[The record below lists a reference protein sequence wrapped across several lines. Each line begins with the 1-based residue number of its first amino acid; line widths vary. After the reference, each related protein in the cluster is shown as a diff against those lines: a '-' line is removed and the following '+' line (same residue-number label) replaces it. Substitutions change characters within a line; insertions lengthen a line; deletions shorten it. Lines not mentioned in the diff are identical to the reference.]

1 MSGIPR
7 TCESKLF
14 VRVMSLPK
22 PGVLMGMSRP
32 REVALIIDPTKP
44 YDRRIV
50 RGVATYVE
58 NEAVDWS
65 LYVEEDPASRLPD
78 LETWAG
84 DGILAN
90 FDNRR
95 VARAVSKL
103 GIPVVGIGGGYGFY
117 KQSTNVPYVRT
128 DNRAIA
134 EMAASHLFDLGLRHF
149 AFCSEPPNRS
159 NGWAKERQEAFHQIV
174 ADAGFSCEVYTGRHT
189 AAQHW
194 RPLQEELQNWLA
206 SLPRPVGL
214 MVCNDGRA
222 RHVLQACRTK
232 GLSVPEDIAIVG
244 VDNDD
249 IMCKLSR
256 PSLTSIEQG
265 THRIGYEAAAILNG
279 LMLGKQPQQRT
290 AVPPECLVKRQSTDI
305 LAVEDEEVAA
315 ALKFIRHHACD
326 PIQVKEVLL
335 VAGLSRSTLEARFRD
350 LLDRTV
356 HAEIRRVQLENAV
369 RLLKMSKMPIKEIVH
384 EVGASSVQYFTAMIH
399 RATGQTPGQIR
410 NDARSGP

>member
-1 MSGIPR
+1 
-7 TCESKLF
+7 
-14 VRVMSLPK
+14 
-22 PGVLMGMSRP
+22 MSRP

-44 YDRRIV
+44 YDRRLV
-50 RGVATYVE
+50 RGVAAYVE
-58 NEAVDWS
+58 SEAIDWS

-117 KQSTNVPYVRT
+117 KQDTNVPYVRT
-128 DNRAIA
+128 DNKAIA
-134 EMAASHLFDLGLRHF
+134 EMAASHLLELGLHHF

-159 NGWAKERQEAFHQIV
+159 NGWAKERQKAFHQSV
-174 ADAGFSCEVYTGRHT
+174 TDAGFPCEVYTGRHT
-189 AAQHW
+189 AVQHW
-194 RPLQEELQNWLA
+194 RPLQEELQNWLTT
-206 SLPRPVGL
+206 LPSPVGL
-214 MVCNDGRA
+214 MACNDGRA
-222 RHVLQACRTK
+222 RHVLQACRAK
-232 GLSVPEDIAIVG
+232 GLRVPVDIAIVG

-265 THRIGYEAAAILNG
+265 TRRIGYEAAAILNA
-279 LMLGKQPQQRT
+279 LMLGEQPQQRT

-305 LAVEDEEVAA
+305 LAVDNEDVAA
-315 ALKFIRHHACD
+315 ALKFIRQHACD
-326 PIQVKEVLL
+326 PIQVKDVLR
-335 VAGLSRSTLEARFRD
+335 VANLSRSTLEARFRD
-350 LLDRTV
+350 LLGRTV
-356 HAEIRRVQLENAV
+356 HAEIRRVQLENTL
-369 RLLKMSKMPIKEIVH
+369 RLLKTSKMPIKEIVR

-399 RATGQTPGQIR
+399 QATGQTPGQIR
-410 NDARSGP
+410 KDAQW